1 MLCPFRAG
9 GGKIDQVERMN
20 VPIELIQKGVGRQ
33 NASAL
38 KIKSRP
44 ILFVGIF
51 LFLLL
56 GYGGLSGYK
65 SYLNGNLEN
74 LDAQINEIFQSRDI
88 PLEQKI
94 EKLANQ
100 ISRLNIILEKHF
112 YWSNLFSNLEKLAL
126 TQAYFRTFKGE
137 ISANG
142 EGILN
147 INIRVPDYSKAAA
160 QIKILEQ
167 NSYFKN
173 VDVGS
178 ISTDDGF
185 VNFLANITFDPILLS
200 GDKSQ

>member
-1 MLCPFRAG
+1 
-9 GGKIDQVERMN
+9 MN

-38 KIKSRP
+38 KIKSWP

-147 INIRVPDYSKAAA
+147 INTRVSDYSKVAE
-160 QIKILEQ
+160 QIKLLEQ

-173 VDVGS
+173 VNVGS

>member
-38 KIKSRP
+38 KIKSWP

>member
-20 VPIELIQKGVGRQ
+20 VPIELIQKGAGRQ
-33 NASAL
+33 NESAL
-38 KIKSRP
+38 KINSRP

-56 GYGGLSGYK
+56 GYGGLLGYK
-65 SYLNGNLEN
+65 IYLDGNLKD
-74 LDAQINEIFQSRDI
+74 LDAQINEISQSRDT

>member
-1 MLCPFRAG
+1 MYPFRAG
-9 GGKIDQVERMN
+9 GGKIDQVKRMN

-38 KIKSRP
+38 KIKSWP

-147 INIRVPDYSKAAA
+147 INTRVSDYSKVAE
-160 QIKILEQ
+160 QIKLLEQ

-173 VDVGS
+173 VNVGS

>member
-38 KIKSRP
+38 KIKSWP

-56 GYGGLSGYK
+56 GYGGLLGYK
-65 SYLNGNLEN
+65 IYLDGNLKD
-74 LDAQINEIFQSRDI
+74 LDAQINEISQSRDT

-147 INIRVPDYSKAAA
+147 INTRVSDYSKVAE
-160 QIKILEQ
+160 QIKLLEQ

-173 VDVGS
+173 VNVGS